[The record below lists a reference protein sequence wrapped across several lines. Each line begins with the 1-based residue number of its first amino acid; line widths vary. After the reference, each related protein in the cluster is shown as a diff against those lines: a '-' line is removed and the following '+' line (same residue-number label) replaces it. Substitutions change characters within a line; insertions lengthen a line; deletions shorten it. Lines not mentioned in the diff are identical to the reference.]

1 MKTVSFVTSVIA
13 ALTLALLPAE
23 GSQTFVGTG
32 NSLGSSTAD
41 GAGISSVVVNNDAN
55 NITFTI
61 NSSQAQASYIFYAI
75 ELQIIGQAGS
85 GYTGFSNPWGPSVGI
100 STGENA
106 VINTYGTGGTPG
118 IYSGG
123 VWMMGSGVSYAAGGT
138 GSTFATLTLP
148 LSSLGLA
155 VGNQFYLDVV
165 STYTTQPNGF
175 GQAAY
180 GALDSV
186 TGYPA
191 ESDGLYQPWNP
202 NGYASYYDS
211 ASAGASGSTF
221 GTAATEY
228 SVVGVPEPATCALL
242 GLGSLLML
250 IRRRFFSTR

>member
-1 MKTVSFVTSVIA
+1 MKTLFSFGSVMA
-13 ALTLALLPAE
+13 AFALAMLPVQAT
-23 GSQTFVGTG
+23 QTFTGTG
-32 NSLGSSTAD
+32 NSLGSSPAD

-75 ELQIIGQAGS
+75 ELQIIGQAGN
-85 GYTGFSNPWGPSVGI
+85 GYAGFSNPWGPSIGI

-118 IYSGG
+118 TYGGG
-123 VWMMGSGVSYAAGGT
+123 VWTMGSGVNYTAGGT
-138 GSTFATLTLP
+138 GSTFSTITVP

-165 STYTTQPNGF
+165 STYTSQPNGF

-191 ESDGLYQPWNP
+191 ESDSLYQPWNP

-221 GTAATEY
+221 GTAATLY
-228 SVVGVPEPATCALL
+228 TVVPEPVASALL
-242 GLGSLLML
+242 GMGTLVIL
-250 IRRRFFSTR
+250 IRRRLFSR